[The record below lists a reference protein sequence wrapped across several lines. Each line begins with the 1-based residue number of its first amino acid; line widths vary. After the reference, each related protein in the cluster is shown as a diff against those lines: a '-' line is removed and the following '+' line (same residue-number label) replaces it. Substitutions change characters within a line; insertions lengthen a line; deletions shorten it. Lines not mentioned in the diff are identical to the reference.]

1 MKNLQAMRNIQV
13 QKRGTNN
20 MGVEGASTFVC
31 LGGEQGKADQPE
43 NIVETILVENN
54 LKHEA

>member
-1 MKNLQAMRNIQV
+1 MPDMYII
-13 QKRGTNN
+13 
-20 MGVEGASTFVC
+20 
-31 LGGEQGKADQPE
+31 GEQGEADQPE